1 MFSKKLTRSALG
13 ALLALALV
21 SPLLAGVAAVPVEA
35 EAAPA
40 ETAAPVESAAPVE
53 ETPAAESAEPV
64 KTYPVRVNGVAMTE
78 DPMVVGVNGV
88 TYVSARAIA
97 QALDPMVQ
105 TIWDGKTAKLVHW
118 GLVDLYATPGMNYV
132 IANERYLFVP
142 NLVQVQNGSI
152 LLPLDVV
159 CKVFDA
165 TYVYN
170 PGDCSFDLTTGS
182 GALTPGWQFYN
193 SEDLTWLSHII
204 YAESGNQP
212 LSGKIAVGNVVL
224 NRVKDSRFPNTVK
237 GVVFQRNQFTPAAT
251 GAIYRTPNA
260 ESVLAAK
267 LCLDGAVSLNNVLWF
282 NQKGLHTWASSHRA
296 FVATIAGHS
305 FYA

>member
-1 MFSKKLTRSALG
+1 MFSKKSTRSALA
-13 ALLALALV
+13 ALLALTLV
-21 SPLLAGVAAVPVEA
+21 SPLVAAVAAAPVEA
-35 EAAPA
+35 EVPA
-40 ETAAPVESAAPVE
+40 VEASAAPM
-53 ETPAAESAEPV
+53 ETAEPV
-64 KTYPVRVNGVAMTE
+64 KTYPVLVNGVAMTE
-78 DPMVVGVNGV
+78 DPMLTAINGV
-88 TYVSARAIA
+88 TYVAARPVA
-97 QALDPMVQ
+97 QALDSMVQ
-105 TIWDGKTAKLVHW
+105 TSWDGKTAKLVHW

-132 IANERYLFVP
+132 VANERYLFVP
-142 NLVQVQNGSI
+142 TLVQLKDGSV

-170 PGDCSFDLTTGS
+170 RDADVFELTTGS

-193 SEDLTWLSHII
+193 SEDLNWLSRII

-224 NRVKDSRFPNTVK
+224 NRVGDSRFPNTVK
-237 GVVFQRNQFTPAAT
+237 GVVFQRNQFTPVSN
-251 GAIYRTPNA
+251 GSIYRTPNA

-282 NQKGLHTWASSHRA
+282 NQKGLHTWASSHRP